1 MNKIIYYNDYFT
13 WGGNFFSKTHGRR
26 SKEWCDDIKT
36 LLISFNDVTWFIA
49 CHIFPYYLYL
59 SKDTAGTVASL
70 FNIQLC
76 ISTNRNRVK
85 STVYSYCRSHSNL
98 HVMNCTCCMPQL
110 ITICFHFVMIFCGV
124 QQQQFNVFL
133 PLYYQC
139 LIKPLNIKIFIVE
152 KKKILFTTF
161 LHKNFESF
169 IVKNYIIQN
178 IENTFLY
185 AIVTHAWLEYYQK
198 L

>member
-1 MNKIIYYNDYFT
+1 
-13 WGGNFFSKTHGRR
+13 
-26 SKEWCDDIKT
+26 
-36 LLISFNDVTWFIA
+36 
-49 CHIFPYYLYL
+49 
-59 SKDTAGTVASL
+59 
-70 FNIQLC
+70 
-76 ISTNRNRVK
+76 
-85 STVYSYCRSHSNL
+85 
-98 HVMNCTCCMPQL
+98 
-110 ITICFHFVMIFCGV
+110 MIFCGM

-139 LIKPLNIKIFIVE
+139 LIKPQNIQIFIVE

-185 AIVTHAWLEYYQK
+185 AIVTHVWLEYYQK